1 MNTTQ
6 LECFMSVANFLNFS
20 RAAEQLKITQP
31 AVSHQ
36 INTLEDE
43 LGVKLFHRTSKSVR
57 LTQEGFMFT
66 QYAGEILKISEF
78 SKARMKEMQ
87 QVTHTRLVI
96 GCRSTA
102 ELRLLVPALKKL
114 RELRPEVLP
123 VLRLIPH
130 DTLEGL
136 LSDGE
141 IHVIFTFEKD
151 AVPPK
156 ARYRELMRCQPVCVF
171 NPEHPLAKCE
181 SLTLEQL
188 REAGR
193 IATCRP
199 PVCPPPLFAIQSLVT
214 GSRETQQ
221 ILFCDNQELLIPLV
235 LAGYAFSVSVDMPNT
250 LPPELVKVPLSEFDP
265 LSFGALYLPESGGTA
280 VRLFLDL
287 FEESLS
293 ESRAQN

>member
-1 MNTTQ
+1 
-6 LECFMSVANFLNFS
+6 MSVANFLNFS
-20 RAAEQLKITQP
+20 RAAEQLRITQP

-66 QYAGEILKISEF
+66 QYAGEILKISAF

-87 QVTHTRLVI
+87 QVTQKRLMI
-96 GCRSTA
+96 GCRNTA
-102 ELRLLVPALKKL
+102 ELRLLVPALAKL
-114 RELRPEVLP
+114 RELSPDVLP
-123 VLRLIPH
+123 ILRLIPH
-130 DTLEGL
+130 DTLESL

-151 AVPPK
+151 NVLPK
-156 ARYRELMRCQPVCVF
+156 ARYRELMRCQPACVF

-199 PVCPPPLFAIQSLVT
+199 PECPPPLFAIQSLVT

-221 ILFCDNQELLIPLV
+221 ILFCDNQELLIPMV
-235 LAGYAFSVSVDMPNT
+235 LAGYAFSVSVDLPNT

-265 LSFGALYLPESGGTA
+265 LSFGALYLPESGGSA
-280 VRLFLDL
+280 LRLFLDL
-287 FEESLS
+287 FEESLNG
-293 ESRAQN
+293 SRMQN

>member
-20 RAAEQLKITQP
+20 RAAEQLRITQP

-66 QYAGEILKISEF
+66 QYAGEILKISAF

-87 QVTHTRLVI
+87 RVTQKRLMI
-96 GCRSTA
+96 GCRNTA
-102 ELRLLVPALKKL
+102 ELRLLVPALAKL
-114 RELRPEVLP
+114 RELSPDVLP
-123 VLRLIPH
+123 ILRLIPH
-130 DTLEGL
+130 DTLESL

-151 AVPPK
+151 SVPPK

-199 PVCPPPLFAIQSLVT
+199 PECPPPLFAIQSLVT

-221 ILFCDNQELLIPLV
+221 ILFCDNQELLIPMV
-235 LAGYAFSVSVDMPNT
+235 LAGYAFSVSVDLPNT

-265 LSFGALYLPESGGTA
+265 LSFGALYLPESGGSA
-280 VRLFLDL
+280 LRIFLDL
-287 FEESLS
+287 FEESLNG
-293 ESRAQN
+293 SRLQN